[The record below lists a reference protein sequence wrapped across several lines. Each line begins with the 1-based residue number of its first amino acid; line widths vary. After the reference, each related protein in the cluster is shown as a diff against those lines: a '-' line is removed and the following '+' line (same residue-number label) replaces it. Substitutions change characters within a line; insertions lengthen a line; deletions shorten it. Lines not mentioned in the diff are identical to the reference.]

1 MSRRNT
7 LNVRFSDSSKSV
19 MHGRRNTRYVTETP
33 ISIIRE
39 THTVWP
45 QEAQE
50 KYKQSK
56 KELDDLVAGM
66 EGI

>member
-1 MSRRNT
+1 MSRQNT
-7 LNVRFSDSSKSV
+7 LNVRFSDSSKSG
-19 MHGRRNTRYVTETP
+19 MHGRRNTRCVTETP
-33 ISIIRE
+33 ISIIHE
-39 THTVWP
+39 THTIWL